1 MKGKEL
7 AYRYYLE
14 YGVPLLEGQFAAVAD
29 RVAVGL
35 VGHGSE
41 CFGYDDEVSLDHD
54 YAAGFCMWLTDEDYA
69 AFGQALQTAYLHLP
83 QEYEGVRLMHTGM
96 DSQAYRGVMRIRD
109 FYRPY
114 VGDVQP
120 PEGWRQWLAIDDIY
134 LAEATNGVVFKDEL
148 GEFSRIRRGLSRY
161 PEDVRRKKLAAHLL
175 LAAQSGQY
183 NFARSLSHGEE
194 GAAVLALH
202 AFVEHI
208 SRAVFLLA
216 GRYAPYYKWMLR
228 AMDEFDLGRKVR
240 PLLTELLT
248 SAHGTSTLG
257 TDSALVD
264 EVCRLVV
271 EELRRQELSFAPN
284 DYLEPH
290 AYQVRRGIQDAELRA
305 LHIMQGV

>member
-1 MKGKEL
+1 MKGQEL

-14 YGVPLLEGQFAAVAD
+14 YGVPLIEGQFATVAD
-29 RVAVGL
+29 RIAVGL

-41 CFGYDDEVSLDHD
+41 CFGYDDDVSRDHD
-54 YAAGFCMWLTDEDYA
+54 YSAGFCMWLTDADYE
-69 AFGQALQTAYLHLP
+69 AFGQALQAAYLHLP
-83 QEYEGVRLMHTGM
+83 QEFEGVRLSRTGM
-96 DSQAYRGVMRIRD
+96 DSQSYRGAMRISD

-114 VGDVQP
+114 VGEVQP

-134 LAEATNGVVFKDEL
+134 LAEVTNGRVFKDDL
-148 GEFSRIRRGLSRY
+148 GEFSRIRRGLLQY

-183 NFARSLSHGEE
+183 NFARCLSHGEE

-202 AFVEHI
+202 TFVEHVA
-208 SRAVFLLA
+208 SAVFLLA

-228 AMDEFDLGRKVR
+228 AMGEFDLGRAVR
-240 PLLTELLT
+240 PRLEALLTGAH
-248 SAHGTSTLG
+248 SAQTLG
-257 TDSALVD
+257 EDSALVD

-290 AYQVRRGIQDAELRA
+290 AYQVRRGIQDPDLRA